1 MMTKDLRA
9 KRADQ
14 VRETM
19 RHIRMP
25 VEVLE
30 MAAGPDELSG
40 YATTVAS
47 LAAGCMVDDKAV
59 SSTELA
65 VIAYQYGWTRRQTEV
80 AAQVLRMN
88 DVWKENKHEKEND

>member
-1 MMTKDLRA
+1 MMTRDFRA
-9 KRADQ
+9 KRVDQ

-25 VEVLE
+25 VDVLE
-30 MAAGPDELSG
+30 MAAGPEELSEF
-40 YATTVAS
+40 ATTVAS

-59 SSTELA
+59 SSAELS
-65 VIAYQYGWTRRQTEV
+65 VIAYQYSWTRRQTEV

-88 DVWKENKHEKEND
+88 DVWKEIGA